1 MMGRFC
7 WFLHHK
13 EVRMHIEE
21 NNEYF
26 ASAMFNVHRATDLM
40 FLEEKMLGEARSFSR
55 KELEKTISSAPAHEN
70 NALIRMIEH
79 ELKLPWLARMDH
91 LEHRKFIEEG
101 VIMTAPCMAKASFSR
116 SMSSPRKAAL
126 LKLAARAYTFR
137 QSVYMSELEKL
148 TRWSKETGLSGM
160 GFGREKT
167 TYCYFACAAS
177 ISLPVNSDSRIIA
190 AKCGIL
196 ITVADDFYDME
207 GSLEELYLLT
217 DAVKRWDG
225 KSLKGHART
234 IFDALVDLVR
244 DVVAKFSIE
253 QRLDMAKL
261 FQDLWYHTF
270 ESWMTEAKWS
280 RSAHIASTDE
290 YLQTGM
296 TSIAAHVVVLMAACS
311 MDPTLPLHT
320 IKNCTD
326 HTLTKLLMV
335 SCRLLNDIQSYEK
348 EEKDGKMNLVTLHMK
363 DNAKDDINTS
373 IVYVKEIL
381 ERQKKDFIEHVLMDD
396 ICDMPKPL
404 KQLHFGCLKT
414 FQMFFNSSN
423 GFDSE
428 IEMID
433 AINKAIYLPLDIEI
447 EESLSSPSPMPL
459 KISNLNGTEK
469 NFSTKKSTTLT
480 LNATLNSQRFPSIS
494 WASPN
499 IIAIQASAGPKF
511 NLPKMS
517 PKYCLI

>member
-1 MMGRFC
+1 
-7 WFLHHK
+7 
-13 EVRMHIEE
+13 MHIEE

-40 FLEEKMLGEARSFSR
+40 FLEEKMVGEARSFSR
-55 KELEKTISSAPAHEN
+55 KELEKTMSSAAEHQN

-91 LEHRKFIEEG
+91 LEHRMFIEEG
-101 VIMTAPCMAKASFSR
+101 GITAPWMAKASFSR
-116 SMSSPRKAAL
+116 SISSPLKAAL
-126 LKLAARAYTFR
+126 LKLAQEAYTFR

-148 TRWSKETGLSGM
+148 TRWSKETGLSDM

-167 TYCYFACAAS
+167 SYCYFACAAS
-177 ISLPVNSDSRIIA
+177 ISLPVYSDSRIIA

-225 KSLKGHART
+225 KSLKEHARV

-244 DVVAKFSIE
+244 DVVDKFSIE
-253 QRLDMAKL
+253 QRLDMTKL
-261 FQDLWYHTF
+261 FQDLWYHIF

-280 RSAHIASTDE
+280 KSAHITSLNE

-311 MDPTLPLHT
+311 IDPTLPLHT
-320 IKNCTD
+320 LKNCTD
-326 HTLTKLLMV
+326 HTITKLLMV
-335 SCRLLNDIQSYEK
+335 SCRLLNDTQSYEK
-348 EEKDGKMNLVTLHMK
+348 EAKDGKVNLVTLHMK
-363 DNAKDDINTS
+363 DSAEEDINNS
-373 IVYVKEIL
+373 IAYVKAIL

-396 ICDMPKPL
+396 ICGMPKPL
-404 KQLHFGCLKT
+404 KQLHLSCLKT
-414 FQMFFNSSN
+414 FQMFYNSRN

-428 IEMID
+428 IEMFD
-433 AINKAIYLPLDIEI
+433 AIKKAIYLPIDIKI
-447 EESLSSPSPMPL
+447 KVFSPSASSMPL
-459 KISNLNGTEK
+459 KIPKLNGSEK
-469 NFSTKKSTTLT
+469 KLSTKKSTLT
-480 LNATLNSQRFPSIS
+480 LNATLNFQRFPSIS

-499 IIAIQASAGPKF
+499 IIAMQASAGSKF
-511 NLPKMS
+511 HLPKMS
-517 PKYCLI
+517 PKYCVI